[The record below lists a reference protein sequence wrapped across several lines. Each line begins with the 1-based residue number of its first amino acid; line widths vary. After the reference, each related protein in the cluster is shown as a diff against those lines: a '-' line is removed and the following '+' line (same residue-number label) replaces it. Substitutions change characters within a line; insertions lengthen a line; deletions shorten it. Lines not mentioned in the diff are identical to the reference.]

1 MKTINN
7 KDLLSLLKIYRVLTY
22 NMIQHNKTDNFGF
35 KISLKQLFTIPVY
48 NTIRSIEK
56 TTDYAKYGF
65 NFIEYLFS
73 IKNYEYKLFIKDLEL
88 KVKFIENIDKELNK
102 LQKFNMYYKEFNDML
117 VKLNKYSYR
126 EFFFITADDGIGLY
140 VEFEYKRSDKTE
152 YILNDKDS
160 YDLLLKN
167 EVKLNI
173 KQEYYTNFLCKYEEL
188 EEELEYTM
196 IF

>member
-126 EFFFITADDGIGLY
+126 EFFFITADDGRGLY